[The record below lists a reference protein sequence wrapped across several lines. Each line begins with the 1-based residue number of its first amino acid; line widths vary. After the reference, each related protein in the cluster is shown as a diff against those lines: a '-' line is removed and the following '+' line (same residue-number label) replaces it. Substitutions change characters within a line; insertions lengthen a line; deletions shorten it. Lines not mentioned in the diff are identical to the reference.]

1 MVKKKN
7 TSSAR
12 KKKSSKRGTAVIA
25 SLKHLFY
32 TACFFVVILAGVL
45 FVYEKVSDYAADKDW
60 SIKKFSDWVPD
71 IKQKDKTVENAVSE
85 VKDKIVKPLESQLP
99 KTSESKTVR
108 FQQGAEL
115 PVCPKSCT
123 EQVIR
128 HKGYTVSYNSD
139 YRVANW
145 VAYELTS
152 QEAKSNAA
160 ERSNKFVRD
169 PMVKGAS
176 AENGDYTRTGYDR
189 GHLAPAGDMKWS
201 AQAMRESFYLSNIT
215 PQKPGLNRGVWK
227 DLEEQ
232 CRMWAADNGKLLIA
246 TGPVLTP
253 DLKRLGKNRVAI
265 PKKFYKVIC
274 MIQDNKYEAVG
285 FIFENKDYGKTS
297 LRTLMV
303 PVDSVERLTQIDFF
317 ASMPDSI
324 EDRMEATV
332 NQKAWSY

>member
-1 MVKKKN
+1 MVKKKTT
-7 TSSAR
+7 TSTR
-12 KKKSSKRGTAVIA
+12 KKRKSNKRGTAVVA
-25 SLKHLFY
+25 SLKHGFY
-32 TACFFVVILAGVL
+32 TACFFVVIIVGVL
-45 FVYEKVSDYAADKDW
+45 FIYEKTTDYIGDKDW
-60 SIKKFSDWVPD
+60 KIGSLSEWLPDFQKGKKKNETVPT
-71 IKQKDKTVENAVSE
+71 QKTNHTQYSVNHSSEPAKSGTVSF
-85 VKDKIVKPLESQLP
+85 P
-99 KTSESKTVR
+99 
-108 FQQGAEL
+108 QGAEL
-115 PVCPKSCT
+115 PVCQNATK
-123 EQVIR
+123 EQIIR

-152 QEAKSNAA
+152 QEAQSNAA

-246 TGPVLTP
+246 TGPILTP

-265 PKKFYKVIC
+265 PVKFYKVIC

-297 LRTLMV
+297 LRSLMV
-303 PVDSVERLTQIDFF
+303 PVDSVEQVAQIDFF
-317 ASMPDSI
+317 ASLPDSI
-324 EDRMEATV
+324 ESRMEAKV